1 MNSLRIR
8 RGGKEARPVDD
19 LRGASL
25 RLTAQFTGL
34 MLAVLV
40 VVGGIVYALVDSRV
54 SEAAQNALTTTAQLD
69 SPTDAPPNSY
79 LTIVDGRSGNRIIST
94 PGIPAGL
101 LDSQAL
107 STVTSTRID
116 ARSERTIDGH
126 RYLLLTTA
134 STGDRNGDRI
144 AQVAIDQRENIEEL
158 HRLVGALVLAGLI
171 ALLLA
176 AGAAFVMAGRAMR
189 PLADALALQRRFVA
203 DASHELRT
211 PLTLLSTRAQLL
223 RRRNQDDMPMD
234 VTASVDEIVT
244 DSKALTSILEDL
256 LIAADPRSVAALE
269 TVDLTLAAAEA
280 VAQLADDASTR
291 AISLKQTGDGAPVLI
306 SGSPSALLRLNIALL
321 TNALDHA
328 HHAVTVSISTSG
340 RDALI
345 RVTDDGHGFAPE
357 AAANAFRRF
366 ASNRQTTPESTRHYG
381 LGLAIVDEIAR
392 RHNGRVHIDTAYSA
406 GGSVVASIPLQTSR

>member
-1 MNSLRIR
+1 MNRLRIGR
-8 RGGKEARPVDD
+8 QGNGARPIDD

-34 MLAVLV
+34 MLVVLLI
-40 VVGGIVYALVDSRV
+40 VGGIVYALVSTRV
-54 SEAAQNALTTTAQLD
+54 SEAAENALTTTAQLD
-69 SPTDAPPNSY
+69 SPTDAPKNSY
-79 LTIVDGRSGNRIIST
+79 LTIVDGRSGDRILST

-101 LDSQAL
+101 LDPQAL
-107 STVTSTRID
+107 STVTSTKTD
-116 ARSERTIDGH
+116 VRSERTIDGH
-126 RYLLLTTA
+126 RYLLLTTS
-134 STGDRNGDRI
+134 STGDRNGDRV
-144 AQVAIDQRENIEEL
+144 AQVAIDQKENTEEL
-158 HRLVGALVLAGLI
+158 QRLVGALVLAGLI
-171 ALLLA
+171 ALVLA

-223 RRRNQDDMPMD
+223 RRRPQNDLPTD
-234 VTASVDEIVT
+234 VTASVEEIVT
-244 DSKALTSILEDL
+244 DSKALTGILEDL

-269 TVDLTLAAAEA
+269 TVDLTVAAAEA
-280 VAQLADDASTR
+280 VALLADNASDHGL
-291 AISLKQTGDGAPVLI
+291 SLHQTGDSSSVLI
-306 SGSPSALLRLNIALL
+306 DGSPSALLRLIIALL

-328 HHAVTVSISTSG
+328 DSAVTVSITASG

-345 RVTDDGHGFAPE
+345 RVTDDGEGFAPE

-366 ASNRQTTPESTRHYG
+366 ASNRQATPEGTRHYG

-392 RHNGRVHIDTAYSA
+392 RHNGSVTIDSA
-406 GGSVVASIPLQTSR
+406 STGGASVVASIPLQAS